1 MNRLTTLLSA
11 IIVAATATAQTA
23 ENFNLGWQ
31 FAQNGDTAKI
41 PEQWQGVNLPHDW
54 SIYTQPDRNAPSF
67 NDGGYY
73 GTGVGWYKKSFST
86 PKLTE
91 GERVVMYFEG
101 VYHHSTVYVNGKYA
115 GRHGYGYTPF
125 SVDVTPFLNAQGDNT
140 LMVRVDNSQQRNSRW
155 YSGSGIYRN
164 VWLRRLAPVS
174 ITPEDV
180 KITATTDGKVTVEA
194 IVTNN
199 SSQEKTVEV
208 KAAAAD
214 ASNSQSVKIAPHSTA
229 TVVINLNISN
239 PKLWSVETPNLY
251 KAEVSI
257 DGAKNVE
264 RKFGFREIKYN
275 AQDGFSLN
283 GKNLIMNG
291 ACVHHDNG
299 LIGAAAFDGAEY
311 RKVKLMKDAG
321 FNLLR
326 TSHNPPSE
334 AFLDACDELG
344 MMVVDEAFDGWRTEK
359 TEHDYHELF
368 DSCAVSDI
376 KSFVLRDRHHPSVV
390 AWSIGNEIIERKDI
404 RCVYTAR
411 MLKKAILSVDDSRP
425 VTEGLCAWDRDWEI
439 YDPHA
444 EVLDIAG
451 YNYMIFK
458 HKSDHER
465 DPQRIIWQTESY
477 PRDAWNNH
485 NIVANNSYVIGDM
498 VWTGLDYLG
507 ESGIGGWRYKAWPQ
521 GESWQNPQWPWH
533 GAYCGDVDIT
543 GFRKPISYYRDI
555 IWNGESASAPLHLA
569 AREPNGYVDSIKTT
583 MWSTWPTWDSWNW
596 EGWENKPIDV
606 EVYAPKGNVKLYLND
621 KLIGEKAVERNM
633 ATFTLDY
640 QPGVLRAECD
650 GKSSNKLVTAG
661 KPAKV
666 ILTTDHASYKNDGCD
681 IAYINITIA
690 DKDGNPCA
698 MAFDEV
704 TVSVKNCEL
713 LALGTADLRDSGN
726 IQDAT
731 HTTWH
736 GRALAIVRLP
746 KNAKSATVTVKGK
759 GIAAST
765 VKVK

>member
-1 MNRLTTLLSA
+1 M
-11 IIVAATATAQTA
+11 
-23 ENFNLGWQ
+23 
-31 FAQNGDTAKI
+31 
-41 PEQWQGVNLPHDW
+41 
-54 SIYTQPDRNAPSF
+54 
-67 NDGGYY
+67 
-73 GTGVGWYKKSFST
+73 
-86 PKLTE
+86 
-91 GERVVMYFEG
+91 
-101 VYHHSTVYVNGKYA
+101 
-115 GRHGYGYTPF
+115 
-125 SVDVTPFLNAQGDNT
+125 
-140 LMVRVDNSQQRNSRW
+140 
-155 YSGSGIYRN
+155 
-164 VWLRRLAPVS
+164 
-174 ITPEDV
+174 
-180 KITATTDGKVTVEA
+180 
-194 IVTNN
+194 
-199 SSQEKTVEV
+199 
-208 KAAAAD
+208 
-214 ASNSQSVKIAPHSTA
+214 KIAPHGTA
-229 TVVINLNISN
+229 TVVINLNVSN

-344 MMVVDEAFDGWRTEK
+344 MMVVDEAFDGWSTEK

-368 DSCAVSDI
+368 DRCAVSDI

-390 AWSIGNEIIERKDI
+390 AWSISNEIIERKDI

-444 EVLDIAG
+444 EVLDIAS

-521 GESWQNPQWPWH
+521 GESWQNPQWP
-533 GAYCGDVDIT
+533 
-543 GFRKPISYYRDI
+543 
-555 IWNGESASAPLHLA
+555 
-569 AREPNGYVDSIKTT
+569 
-583 MWSTWPTWDSWNW
+583 
-596 EGWENKPIDV
+596 
-606 EVYAPKGNVKLYLND
+606 
-621 KLIGEKAVERNM
+621 
-633 ATFTLDY
+633 
-640 QPGVLRAECD
+640 
-650 GKSSNKLVTAG
+650 
-661 KPAKV
+661 
-666 ILTTDHASYKNDGCD
+666 
-681 IAYINITIA
+681 
-690 DKDGNPCA
+690 
-698 MAFDEV
+698 
-704 TVSVKNCEL
+704 
-713 LALGTADLRDSGN
+713 
-726 IQDAT
+726 
-731 HTTWH
+731 
-736 GRALAIVRLP
+736 
-746 KNAKSATVTVKGK
+746 
-759 GIAAST
+759 
-765 VKVK
+765 